1 MSAVINKIRKIRT
14 ILKSRDVIL
23 ITVDNDNIVVDA
35 SDQSPDVV
43 KNVAT
48 RFFRQAYK
56 IK

>member
-1 MSAVINKIRKIRT
+1 MSVVMNKIRKIRT

-35 SDQSPDVV
+35 SDQSPDTV

>member
-1 MSAVINKIRKIRT
+1 MSAIINKIRKIRT

-23 ITVDNDNIVVDA
+23 ITVDNDNIIVDA

-43 KNVAT
+43 KNVAAK
-48 RFFRQAYK
+48 FFRQAYK